1 MIKLDAAFLADVH
14 LDRLPPAEA
23 NLMLRHIYETLEV
36 RVGIR
41 LAGAMSNH
49 QLDQFEA
56 AVEQS
61 EEAALQWLQT
71 EVPDYRDVV
80 VEELEQLRVEVR
92 QIAPIILA
100 KSGIVG

>member
-14 LDRLPPAEA
+14 LDRLPPPEA
-23 NLMLRHIYETLEV
+23 NLMLRHIYETLEM
-36 RVGIR
+36 RVGVR
-41 LAGAMSNH
+41 LAGAMKNH

-56 AVEQS
+56 AVEDS
-61 EEAALQWLQT
+61 EAAALQWLET
-71 EVPDYRDVV
+71 EFPDYRDVV
-80 VEELEQLRVEVR
+80 TDELDQLRVEIR